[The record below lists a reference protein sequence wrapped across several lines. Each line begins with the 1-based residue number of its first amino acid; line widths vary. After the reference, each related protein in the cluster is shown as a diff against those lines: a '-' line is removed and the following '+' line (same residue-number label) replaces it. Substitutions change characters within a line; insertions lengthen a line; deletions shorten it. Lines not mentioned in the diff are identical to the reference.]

1 LCRHVEQAE
10 GEKTRPRSTRTTESA
25 LRGHPSSEEFT
36 ERSAAVLSKQRFTP
50 GKRSS
55 LFAVSLAAML
65 VWTQGI
71 ADPALAI
78 HNRSRPFSI
87 VADDRTVPGA
97 PNSFTCRFIEN
108 ENGVAVYDYR
118 CRNRDKGFTRL
129 LIGPTKSGQD
139 DEALI
144 ATSATADPD
153 RTDVFS
159 PGRFTCKHDG
169 GSNRLPGDFACK
181 DDRGRNFTLADFAY
195 VNHVNEQ
202 GEVESDLVYAL
213 PCRPCVELPE

>member
-1 LCRHVEQAE
+1 M
-10 GEKTRPRSTRTTESA
+10 
-25 LRGHPSSEEFT
+25 RGHPSSEEFT
-36 ERSAAVLSKQRFTP
+36 ERSAAMLSKQRFTP

-87 VADDRTVPGA
+87 VAAQLPVPGA
-97 PNSFTCRFIEN
+97 PDSFTCRFIEN
-108 ENGVAVYDYR
+108 ENGAQVYDYR
-118 CRNRDKGFTRL
+118 CRNRDKGFRQL
-129 LIGPTKSGQD
+129 LTGPTGSGND
-139 DEALI
+139 NEALI
-144 ATSATADPD
+144 AAGATADPK
-153 RTDVFS
+153 RTKVFS
-159 PGRFTCKHDG
+159 PGRFNCKHDG
-169 GSNRLPGDFACK
+169 GSSRLPGDFNCK